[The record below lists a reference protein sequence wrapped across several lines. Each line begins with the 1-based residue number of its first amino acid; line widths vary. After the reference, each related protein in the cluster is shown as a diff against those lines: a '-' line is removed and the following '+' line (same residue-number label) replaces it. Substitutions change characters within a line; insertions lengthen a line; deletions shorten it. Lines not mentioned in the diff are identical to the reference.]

1 MLTEA
6 GRELCS
12 IAAQLLM
19 GLVDPGPPREDAAE
33 RLLKHYR
40 AYLSDAHPGADPA
53 VLDDMAV
60 TFSGA
65 MLLEMEATEPGASR
79 GISIIRALLELI
91 AKALLARI
99 DRDASRAGRQ
109 AVAPRFPAGSFQ
121 RCAQGLHRR
130 CIQRPL
136 GSLKFFNGLL

>member
-1 MLTEA
+1 VPAVSACRPTPGDFGRPRTMLTEA
-6 GRELCS
+6 DRELCS

-33 RLLKHYR
+33 RLLEHYR
-40 AYLSDAHPGADPA
+40 AYPSDAHPGADPA

-79 GISIIRALLELI
+79 G
-91 AKALLARI
+91 
-99 DRDASRAGRQ
+99 SR
-109 AVAPRFPAGSFQ
+109 SF
-121 RCAQGLHRR
+121 RR
-130 CIQRPL
+130 C
-136 GSLKFFNGLL
+136 SS

>member
-6 GRELCS
+6 DRELCS

-40 AYLSDAHPGADPA
+40 AYLSDAHPA
-53 VLDDMAV
+53 VLDDMAL

>member
-6 GRELCS
+6 DRELCS
-12 IAAQLLM
+12 FAAQLLM

-33 RLLKHYR
+33 RLLEHYR

-60 TFSGA
+60 TFGGA

-99 DRDASRAGRQ
+99 DRDASRVGRQ